1 MDITLTG
8 VTKRFKS
15 VEALSHVDLNIK
27 DGELF
32 TLLGPSGCGKTTTLR
47 LIAGFY
53 VPDEGKIMFG
63 DREVQYIPTSKR
75 NIGMVFQ
82 NYALWPHMTVFRNVV
97 YGLQFKNVPK
107 ADWPKIVDASL
118 KKVGL
123 SGYESRYPGQL
134 SGGQQQRVALARALA
149 LNPDVLLLDEPL
161 SNLDAKI
168 RGSVRAEIRKLQQDL
183 GITTVYV
190 THDQEEALTLSDRIG
205 IMSDG
210 KLVQVGTPHDLYER
224 PLTRFVADFIGTNNL
239 VSGVVKSAGSDGVAV
254 DTELGLIMGY
264 SNATVKA
271 GDKCTVAFRPENV
284 TVCGTGD
291 AAVQAGLNR
300 ISGKITFASYLG
312 NTLRY
317 EMEHEAGAVLKADVK
332 NPMSHDEL
340 AWGTTICFAF
350 PKSAALVIPDSIGR

>member
-1 MDITLTG
+1 MDIRLTG

-15 VEALSHVDLNIK
+15 VEALSRVDLHIR

-47 LIAGFY
+47 LVAGFY
-53 VPDEGKIMFG
+53 LPDEGKIMFG
-63 DREVQYIPTSKR
+63 DREVQEIPTSKR

-82 NYALWPHMTVFRNVV
+82 NYALWPHMTVYRNVA
-97 YGLQFKNVPK
+97 YGLQFKKVPK
-107 ADWPKIVDASL
+107 SEWPRTVNEALI
-118 KKVGL
+118 KVGL
-123 SGYESRYPGQL
+123 VGYETRYPGQL

-168 RGSVRAEIRKLQQDL
+168 RGSVRAEIRKLQQSL

-205 IMSDG
+205 IMCDG
-210 KLVQVGTPHDLYER
+210 KLVQIGTPHDLYEK
-224 PLTRFVADFIGTNNL
+224 PSTRFVADFIGTNNL
-239 VSGVVKSAGSDGVAV
+239 VAGTVEAVGEDITVVTEVGTIRGFSHSA
-254 DTELGLIMGY
+254 
-264 SNATVKA
+264 VKP

-284 TVCGTGD
+284 EVHMAQPPTQDNHV
-291 AAVQAGLNR
+291 R
-300 ISGKITFASYLG
+300 GKIGFASYMG

-317 EMEHEAGAVLKADVK
+317 EMELPAGVILKADIK
-332 NPMSHDEL
+332 NPLQHEVLS
-340 AWGTTICFAF
+340 WGSDVYFCFS
-350 PKSAALVIPDSIGR
+350 KSASLVIPD